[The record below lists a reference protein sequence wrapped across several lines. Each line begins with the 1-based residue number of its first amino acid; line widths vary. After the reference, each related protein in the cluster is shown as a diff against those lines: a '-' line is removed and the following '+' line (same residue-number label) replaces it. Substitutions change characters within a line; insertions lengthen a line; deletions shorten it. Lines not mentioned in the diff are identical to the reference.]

1 MAKSLVSCFL
11 THGAVVNLILETM
24 WIAEHRPVLDIVD
37 IIIIII
43 ADQYTQRFN
52 VLILELQTTLSLS
65 LSFFCMQVTHLTRH
79 RCAAAWVCA
88 LLSAF

>member
-11 THGAVVNLILETM
+11 TQGVVVNLILETM
-24 WIAEHRPVLDIVD
+24 WIAEHGPVLDIVD

-65 LSFFCMQVTHLTRH
+65 LSFF
-79 RCAAAWVCA
+79 VCR
-88 LLSAF
+88 